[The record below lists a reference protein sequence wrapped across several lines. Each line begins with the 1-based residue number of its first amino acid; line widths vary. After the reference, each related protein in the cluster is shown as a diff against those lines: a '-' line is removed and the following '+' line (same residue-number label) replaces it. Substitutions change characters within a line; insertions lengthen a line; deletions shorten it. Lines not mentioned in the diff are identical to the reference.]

1 MRAALVLVVL
11 VAALAPAGRRGVSIA
26 RADSSADATLAQV
39 DALVVEGTRL
49 ADAGDYR
56 GALARFDQAYALA
69 PSPKIMLKR
78 GVVLTRLGRRVAA
91 AEAFAAYLD
100 AEVGDPS
107 VGASAAAQLAKLD
120 ATLGHLRVV
129 VTGVAADEVEVKV
142 GDGPW
147 RDAPTGTIR
156 VLPGPY
162 RVEARAPGHDD
173 PPVVVDGTIEA
184 GATREVPL
192 AWTAPLAVSRGGRG
206 DRGRTSRRAVAYGA
220 LGLGAAAIV
229 SGAVLLLVIDEE
241 PVTIPTTDPTYTEAT
256 VPGAITLGVGVALAG
271 VGGYLLVQE
280 RRSRRV
286 TPALAVGRGGA
297 VLGVLGRF

>member
-26 RADSSADATLAQV
+26 RAEPSADATPAQV
-39 DALVVEGTRL
+39 EALVVEGTRL
-49 ADAGDYR
+49 ADAGDNL

-107 VGASAAAQLAKLD
+107 VGASVAAQLAKLD
-120 ATLGHLRVV
+120 ATLGHLRIV
-129 VTGVAADEVEVKV
+129 VTGVAVAEVKV

-147 RDAPTGTIR
+147 ADASTGTVR
-156 VLPGPY
+156 VEPGPF
-162 RVEARAPGHDD
+162 RVAARAGHADRAVAVEGTVEAGR
-173 PPVVVDGTIEA
+173 
-184 GATREVPL
+184 TREVAL
-192 AWTAPLAVSRGGRG
+192 DVTAPRARRRADAGRGGN
-206 DRGRTSRRAVAYGA
+206 RRPVAYGA
-220 LGLGAAAIV
+220 LGLGAATIV

-241 PVTIPTTDPTYTEAT
+241 PVTTPTTDPTYTEAT
-256 VPGAITLGVGVALAG
+256 IPGAVTLGVGVALVG
-271 VGGYLLVQE
+271 VGGYLLLHD
-280 RRSRRV
+280 RPRARRV
-286 TPALAVGRGGA
+286 SPVVAVGRGDA
-297 VLGVLGRF
+297 VVGVIGRF

>member
-1 MRAALVLVVL
+1 MRALVFLVVL
-11 VAALAPAGRRGVSIA
+11 VTALGAAGRRGASIA
-26 RADSSADATLAQV
+26 RAEPSVATTPAQV
-39 DALVVEGTRL
+39 EALVVEGTRL
-49 ADAGDYR
+49 ADAGDHL

-78 GVVLTRLGRRVAA
+78 GVVLARLGRRVAA
-91 AEAFAAYLD
+91 ADAFEAYL
-100 AEVGDPS
+100 ASDPPDRN
-107 VGASAAAQLAKLD
+107 VVATVEAQLARLD

-147 RDAPTGTIR
+147 RDPPTRPIR

-162 RVEARAPGHDD
+162 RVEARAPGPDD
-173 PPVVVDGTIEA
+173 PPVILDGTIEA

-192 AWTAPLAVSRGGRG
+192 AWTSPPTVSRG
-206 DRGRTSRRAVAYGA
+206 DRGHRGRGPRRAVAYGA

-241 PVTIPTTDPTYTEAT
+241 PVTTPTTDPTYTEAT

-286 TPALAVGRGGA
+286 TPVVAVGRGGA